1 MRLVE
6 SGYVF
11 IIPAGHVRAIFVVG
25 RKSRF
30 NQFCEDLDLFVL
42 MHKLDKL
49 LRWYML
55 VAVSQFRDI
64 F

>member
-1 MRLVE
+1 M
-6 SGYVF
+6 
-11 IIPAGHVRAIFVVG
+11 RAIFVVG